1 MDNTSVHAN
10 NIVPRLRNL
19 NLKYDCEHPE
29 LIDWEKQ
36 TLMDKSFTSSMTYY
50 FFPGFSNKLHTA
62 IKCTHT
68 LTICVTCS
76 VQENQPVVFSKL
88 SC

>member
-10 NIVPRLRNL
+10 NILPRLRNL

-36 TLMDKSFTSSMTYY
+36 TLW
-50 FFPGFSNKLHTA
+50 
-62 IKCTHT
+62 IKV
-68 LTICVTCS
+68 LLQV
-76 VQENQPVVFSKL
+76 
-88 SC
+88 